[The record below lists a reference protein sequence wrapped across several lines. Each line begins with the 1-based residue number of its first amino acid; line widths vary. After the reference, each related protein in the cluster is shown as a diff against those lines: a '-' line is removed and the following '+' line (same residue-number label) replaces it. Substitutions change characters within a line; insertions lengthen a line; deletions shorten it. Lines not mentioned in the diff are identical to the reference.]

1 MILAQETIQTNKQS
15 NLPNLTVYNMR
26 ERVAGSKENLKNSN
40 SQIRSKKIKKN
51 QIEEIDNRNQNNDN
65 HNDNGNRK

>member
-65 HNDNGNRK
+65 HNNNGNRK

>member
-51 QIEEIDNRNQNNDN
+51 
-65 HNDNGNRK
+65 